1 MLTDL
6 EKDIENIDDVIN
18 WWVKLR
24 CYLEKEESHTISRK
38 KKKLRKLKD
47 EDDKKEMALK
57 RFDEHLTH
65 FHFKKA
71 LHEHGATL
79 RIWTNLIN
87 LH

>member
-6 EKDIENIDDVIN
+6 EKDIENIDDVI
-18 WWVKLR
+18 
-24 CYLEKEESHTISRK
+24 EKEESHTISRK
-38 KKKLRKLKD
+38 KKKLRKLPKG

-79 RIWTNLIN
+79 RIWTI
-87 LH
+87 